1 MPDDWLSQAG
11 SQWRMEADGSLW
23 QRSDANDAPRKRLA
37 PRQPAEGYYELAA
50 WALHPDGQL
59 LALAEDRRG
68 DRDYRITLL
77 DLASGE
83 TLASLPH
90 RAGDLLWSL
99 DGKTLYTLA
108 NERQTLRPWQLLAWQ
123 DGKETLVYEERD
135 PAWLLGLY
143 RTTDRRHLVLQSNN
157 HDSSAIPAGRGSG
170 RPAQGARA
178 RPRILPGYPG
188 DRVLLKSNRDGALGL
203 YQVAD
208 LSLVAKGEWQR
219 LWSGE
224 GRELEKWR
232 LFARHTVLQYR
243 KEGMTG
249 SMCWMPRVR

>member
-1 MPDDWLSQAG
+1 MHSLFVLASLLATPAPAAPLPETTQEAAPLIPERPLLMTGEIARLDPYGGWRDDSRRAPELLALLREQNRWTDEQLAAQKPLETTLQGEWQARERGEPLPKEWLTQAG

-99 DGKTLYTLA
+99 VD
-108 NERQTLRPWQLLAWQ
+108 
-123 DGKETLVYEERD
+123 
-135 PAWLLGLY
+135 
-143 RTTDRRHLVLQSNN
+143 
-157 HDSSAIPAGRGSG
+157 
-170 RPAQGARA
+170 
-178 RPRILPGYPG
+178 ILPH
-188 DRVLLKSNRDGALGL
+188 
-203 YQVAD
+203 
-208 LSLVAKGEWQR
+208 LSA
-219 LWSGE
+219 S
-224 GRELEKWR
+224 
-232 LFARHTVLQYR
+232 RHR
-243 KEGMTG
+243 RGIPITG
-249 SMCWMPRVR
+249 